1 MRNSLTATLAWL
13 CVLISPAVSAVE
25 VPTLYSAEVPYD
37 QEATDPRAKAY
48 EAALLE
54 VLTRVSGSELANNEL
69 LVEELF
75 PSPAS
80 FVVQFRRGSADTMWV
95 SFDGEAI
102 ERTLRATGQTVWGS
116 DRPLTLVWLAVDWG
130 QGKREILGAGDPQ
143 LSLGQTR
150 SIDRNRLLRERLL
163 NYAERRGLP
172 VALPLLDSEDLQKIS
187 FSDVWGGFDDR
198 VLEASDRY
206 EADSVLIGRIRPDSR
221 SRNRWTY
228 HFGGEQRSWTGEPEV
243 VLAQIGD
250 LLASEFAIQGDAPL
264 RSVQLTI
271 AGVVSVE
278 HFAAVQNLLDGVVV
292 VEDYAIRRVAGDS
305 IVYRVD
311 AHGGAE
317 RLRRAL
323 RFSGLLESEPDDA
336 GLADDPLADDVIALP
351 ALEFYYNP

>member
-1 MRNSLTATLAWL
+1 M
-13 CVLISPAVSAVE
+13 
-25 VPTLYSAEVPYD
+25 YSAEVPYD
-37 QEATDPRAKAY
+37 SEADDPRAAAY

-54 VLTRVSGSELANNEL
+54 VLTRVSGTELANDAV

-80 FVVQFRRGSADTMWV
+80 FVVQFRRGSADTLWV

-102 ERTLRATGQTVWGS
+102 ERTLRAAGQTVWGS

-130 QGKREILGAGDPQ
+130 QGEREILGAGEPQ
-143 LSLGQTR
+143 MSLDETR

-163 NYAERRGLP
+163 DYAERRGLP
-172 VALPLLDSEDLQKIS
+172 VALPLLDSEDLQKVS
-187 FSDVWGGFDDR
+187 FSDVWGGFDDLL
-198 VLEASDRY
+198 LEASTRY
-206 EADSVLIGRIRPDSR
+206 DADSVLIGRIRPDSR

-243 VLAQIGD
+243 VIAQIAD
-250 LLASEFAIQGDAPL
+250 LLAREFAIQGDAPL
-264 RSVQLTI
+264 RSVELTI

-278 HFAAVQNLLDGVVV
+278 HYAAVQSLLDKVVV
-292 VEDYAIRRVAGDS
+292 IEDYAISRVAGDS

-317 RLRRAL
+317 RLARAL
-323 RFSGLLESEPDDA
+323 RFNGLLEREPDDT
-336 GLADDPLADDVIALP
+336 GVLDVLTTDDVLALP